1 MLEIKV
7 TVVIPGMP
15 EAINNLAQALT
26 NSSVPAHPRTVQNI
40 SIETTQ
46 AAPKVVAEQPVVVP
60 QTNTEITHEPIAPE
74 STPAV
79 QTTPIAPAPTPTPAP
94 APVTN
99 AKKYTREE
107 IAKAGLDKEV
117 NQYFAA
123 LTNMRSVGVMGD
135 FRTYDYAVAL
145 RAVKTIDFMTAESAE
160 IPYAVLNKVMN
171 RIINEVK
178 GVNRVFYDLT
188 SKPPGTIEFE

>member
-40 SIETTQ
+40 SIETI
-46 AAPKVVAEQPVVVP
+46 PKTVAEQPVVVP
-60 QTNTEITHEPIAPE
+60 QPNTEITPEPITAE
-74 STPAV
+74 STPVV
-79 QTTPIAPAPTPTPAP
+79 QTTPIAPAPTPAP
-94 APVTN
+94 ATN

-135 FRTYDYAVAL
+135 ERTYDYAVAL
-145 RAVKTIDFMTAESAE
+145 RAVTTIDFMTAESAE
-160 IPYAVLNKVMN
+160 IPYEVLNKVMN
-171 RIINEVK
+171 RIINEVR
-178 GVNRVFYDLT
+178 GVNRVMYDLT

>member
-40 SIETTQ
+40 SIEIMQ
-46 AAPKVVAEQPVVVP
+46 AAKAVAEQPVVVP
-60 QTNTEITHEPIAPE
+60 QTNTEITPEPITAE

-79 QTTPIAPAPTPTPAP
+79 QTTPIAPAP
-94 APVTN
+94 N

-107 IAKAGLDKEV
+107 IAKAGSALVTQNKMPELLALLQKHGV
-117 NQYFAA
+117 ASVAQLKPEQYDAFAA
-123 LTNMRSVGVMGD
+123 DLI
-135 FRTYDYAVAL
+135 AL
-145 RAVKTIDFMTAESAE
+145 GAA
-160 IPYAVLNKVMN
+160 L
-171 RIINEVK
+171 
-178 GVNRVFYDLT
+178 
-188 SKPPGTIEFE
+188 

>member
-40 SIETTQ
+40 SIETI
-46 AAPKVVAEQPVVVP
+46 PKTVAEQPVVVP
-60 QTNTEITHEPIAPE
+60 QTNTEITPEPITAE

-79 QTTPIAPAPTPTPAP
+79 QTTPIAPAP
-94 APVTN
+94 N

-107 IAKAGLDKEV
+107 IVKAGSALVTQNKMPELLALLQKHGV
-117 NQYFAA
+117 ASVAQLKPEQYDAFAA
-123 LTNMRSVGVMGD
+123 DLI
-135 FRTYDYAVAL
+135 AL
-145 RAVKTIDFMTAESAE
+145 GAA
-160 IPYAVLNKVMN
+160 L
-171 RIINEVK
+171 
-178 GVNRVFYDLT
+178 
-188 SKPPGTIEFE
+188 